1 MTDICKKDTVRME
14 FAVAS
19 DVSTV
24 DYIDVLVMGQCS
36 NGDITVHKYAVFA
49 ICILLTVLN
58 GYHVSQGAGRLS
70 FCAQMV

>member
-24 DYIDVLVMGQCS
+24 DYIDVLVMG
-36 NGDITVHKYAVFA
+36 
-49 ICILLTVLN
+49 
-58 GYHVSQGAGRLS
+58 
-70 FCAQMV
+70 